1 MRLERF
7 AFDTSVVISALC
19 FEHSKPAQVFF
30 YALQQ
35 GIILASNPVLEE
47 WHSVL
52 RRRKF
57 DAYLPLAEREQFL
70 DRLSLAV
77 TMVDIDQSVS
87 LCRDP
92 KDNKFLELAACGNAN
107 YLITGDA
114 DLLVLHPFRDVAILT
129 PDQFLSLQQSDTNSE

>member
-1 MRLERF
+1 MATERF
-7 AFDTSVVISALC
+7 AFDTSVVVSALC

-30 YALQQ
+30 YALRQ

-47 WHSVL
+47 WHVVL

-57 DAYLPLAEREQFL
+57 DAYLPLAAREQFL

-77 TMVDIDQSVS
+77 TMVEIDQSVT

-107 YLITGDA
+107 YLMTGDS
-114 DLLVLHPFRDVAILT
+114 DLLVLHLFRGVAILT
-129 PDQFLSLQQSDTNSE
+129 PEQFLSLQQSDIASK